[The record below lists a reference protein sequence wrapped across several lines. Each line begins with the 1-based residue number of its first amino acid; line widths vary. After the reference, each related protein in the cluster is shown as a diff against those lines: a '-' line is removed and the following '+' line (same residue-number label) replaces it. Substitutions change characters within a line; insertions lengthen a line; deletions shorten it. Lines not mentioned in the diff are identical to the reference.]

1 MFIVLHTKLQKNA
14 PTTIS
19 VVVQFYILCK
29 YWFKYIIT
37 FCVLNNT
44 VSGYAFY
51 ISFMSKIPPFKRSSH
66 TFVRGRQS
74 QSVPELFSSSKAVM
88 AALPEHCVLY
98 RQVRGVPIAPWCVSL
113 LPLFF
118 LPPFLLPSW
127 PAMLVLAPAAQPSP
141 SINLH
146 MCWREGGGYRQQ

>member
-1 MFIVLHTKLQKNA
+1 MLSIFL
-14 PTTIS
+14 
-19 VVVQFYILCK
+19 LC
-29 YWFKYIIT
+29 
-37 FCVLNNT
+37 
-44 VSGYAFY
+44 
-51 ISFMSKIPPFKRSSH
+51 PRSLPL
-66 TFVRGRQS
+66 
-74 QSVPELFSSSKAVM
+74 SVPATPLLEEDNHSRSRNYFSSSKAVM

-127 PAMLVLAPAAQPSP
+127 PATLVLTPAAQPSP